1 MNMNMTMGMIE
12 SIYASAASAGLLKEV
27 VWIIDQATSPMLAQV
42 GFRAPDENL
51 LDGLAMGRDY
61 TITYPAS
68 SLAGLKA
75 RARLSVDGQTYEV
88 REVRAVGDGS
98 ECRATLTL
106 LSLTRLS

>member
-1 MNMNMTMGMIE
+1 MGMIE
-12 SIYASAASAGLLKEV
+12 SLYASAASAGLLKEV
-27 VWIIDQATSPMLAQV
+27 VWVVDQTSSPMLAQV

-68 SLAGLKA
+68 SLTGLKA
-75 RARLSVDGQTYEV
+75 RARLSVDGQAYEV

-106 LSLTRLS
+106 LPLLPLTRQS

>member
-1 MNMNMTMGMIE
+1 MGMGMIE
-12 SIYASAASAGLLKEV
+12 SLYASAASAGLLKEV
-27 VWIIDQATSPMLAQV
+27 VWVVDQTSSPMLAQV

-68 SLAGLKA
+68 SLTGLKA
-75 RARLSVDGQTYEV
+75 RARLSVDGQAYEV

-106 LSLTRLS
+106 LPLLQLTRQS

>member
-1 MNMNMTMGMIE
+1 MGMIE
-12 SIYASAASAGLLKEV
+12 SLYASAATAGLLKEV
-27 VWIIDQATSPMLAQV
+27 VWVVDQTSSPILAQV

-75 RARLSVDGQTYEV
+75 RARLSVDGQAYQV

-106 LSLTRLS
+106 LPLLPLPALTRQS